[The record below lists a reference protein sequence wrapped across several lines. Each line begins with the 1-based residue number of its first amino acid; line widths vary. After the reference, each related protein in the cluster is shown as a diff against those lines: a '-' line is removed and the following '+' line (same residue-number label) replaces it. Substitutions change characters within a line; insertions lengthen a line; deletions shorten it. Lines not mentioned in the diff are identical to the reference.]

1 MSLIIKKKNRLKKLI
16 IGKGLSNKSSV
27 LGGSGNSSSVTNSN
41 NSGNSQGI
49 FTGNNPSN
57 PFGFWQ
63 DDDEEEELDMA
74 AMVERAIIAK
84 LNVAL
89 NLRQNYNF
97 ANLDYILTFKINP
110 KTKEK
115 MMKDLYIRRSHDKI
129 NTVISNR
136 EFSAL
141 GIRWD
146 EVESF
151 LISHNSRRLDVQKF
165 FETVK

>member
-1 MSLIIKKKNRLKKLI
+1 MSLVIKKKNRLKKLI
-16 IGKGLSNKSSV
+16 IGKGLSNKNSTLNGNNSV
-27 LGGSGNSSSVTNSN
+27 SNSN
-41 NSGNSQGI
+41 NSGNSQGLY
-49 FTGNNPSN
+49 TGNGIGK
-57 PFGFWQ
+57 PFSFWQ

-115 MMKDLYIRRSHDKI
+115 VMKDLYIRRSHDKI

-151 LISHNSRRLDVQKF
+151 LISHNSRKLDVQKF

>member
-16 IGKGLSNKSSV
+16 IGKGLSSKN
-27 LGGSGNSSSVTNSN
+27 SGLNGNNVVTNSN
-41 NSGNSQGI
+41 NTGNSQSLY
-49 FTGNNPSN
+49 TGNNPSN

-63 DDDEEEELDMA
+63 EDDEEELDMA

-97 ANLDYILTFKINP
+97 SNLDYILTFKINP

-115 MMKDLYIRRSHDKI
+115 VMKDLYIRRSHDKI

-151 LISHNSRRLDVQKF
+151 LISHNSRKLDVQKF
-165 FETVK
+165 FKTVK